1 MDRHRYRARTCL
13 DSPLKALVAF
23 KESFDRASKTT
34 THWSLTGASPPE
46 TMRRGNV
53 STHSY
58 GRQDEGRIV
67 ARRKRN
73 TEETVQVRTRTHVR
87 A

>member
-1 MDRHRYRARTCL
+1 
-13 DSPLKALVAF
+13 
-23 KESFDRASKTT
+23 
-34 THWSLTGASPPE
+34 
-46 TMRRGNV
+46 V